1 VRTVV
6 LALALLTVLAP
17 AAQGSLNI
25 GPSNTG
31 LCIGNSPVWTGV
43 RLNFAD
49 QGIEHIQGL
58 NFTVWR
64 ANGDGPGEGQIDG
77 VGLGIWGPKAAQ
89 LNGLHFGIAE
99 VVGSEEITGIA
110 ISPIGVGSGT
120 TSLFRGRDYGR
131 GEMRGFFV
139 GGIGMGA
146 ASDIT
151 GIAIGGIGMGA
162 GEDLNGLAIGGI
174 GMGAGADLSGVAVG
188 GIGMGVGE
196 NVTGIAIGGLG
207 MGIGENMTGVAIG
220 GLGAGVGGDARGAV
234 AGLIG
239 AGVGGSFQGVGA
251 AGIGMGIG
259 GDAKGLLVAG
269 IGSGIGENFTGIS
282 FNGIGMGVGENFKGL
297 SVSGIGLGVGER
309 LTGIA
314 IGGVGIGARETSA
327 LTAGLLTTRG
337 DSMHGVTVSAYNKW
351 DDDMQGLAIGLLNI
365 TDELKGVQLGLLN
378 IAYSNPGWR
387 RIMPIVNWGNN

>member
-1 VRTVV
+1 VRTAVF
-6 LALALLTVLAP
+6 ALALLAVLAP
-17 AAQGSLNI
+17 VAQGSLDI

-31 LCIGNSPVWTGV
+31 LCIGNAPVWTGV

-64 ANGDGPGEGQIDG
+64 ANGDGPGEGQVDG
-77 VGLGIWGPKAAQ
+77 VGLGIWGPKAAR
-89 LNGLHFGIAE
+89 LNGLHLGIAE
-99 VVGSEEITGIA
+99 VLGSESVSGIA
-110 ISPIGVGSGT
+110 ISPIGVGSGM
-120 TSLFRGRDYGR
+120 TSLFRGQDYGR
-131 GEMRGFFV
+131 GEMRGLFV

-146 ASDIT
+146 ASSIS

-174 GMGAGADLSGVAVG
+174 GLGTGEDL
-188 GIGMGVGE
+188 
-196 NVTGIAIGGLG
+196 TGIAIGGIG
-207 MGIGENMTGVAIG
+207 MGIGEDMTGVAIG
-220 GLGAGVGGDARGAV
+220 GLGAGVGGNARGALV
-234 AGLIG
+234 GLLG
-239 AGVGGSFQGVGA
+239 AGVGENFEGVGA

-269 IGSGIGENFTGIS
+269 IGAGIGENFTGIS
-282 FNGIGMGVGENFKGL
+282 VSGIGMGVGENFKGL

-314 IGGVGIGARETSA
+314 IGGVGVGATETSA

-337 DSMHGVTVSAYNKW
+337 DSMHGVTASAYNRW